1 MCRLH
6 TPVNPYMLDDIPT
19 VVTPH
24 EVEPMLRRAL
34 CGLLAVMLLVIA
46 AASVAYVPDV
56 LKISAIPDENPNEL
70 MRIYTPFAEYLGRQ
84 LGIKIQFMRV
94 GDYASTVEG
103 LAAKKR
109 DLDWYGG
116 GTFVPAVRR
125 THAHGARPALRR
137 QHGEVTS

>member
-6 TPVNPYMLDDIPT
+6 TPVNPYMLHDIPT

-70 MRIYTPFAEYLGRQ
+70 MRIYTPFAEYLGRE
-84 LGIKIQFMRV
+84 LGIKEDAAMARTIVFRCPIHGTV
-94 GDYASTVEG
+94 CYGDGSVEQT
-103 LAAKKR
+103 R
-109 DLDWYGG
+109 GG
-116 GTFVPAVRR
+116 WPARSR
-125 THAHGARPALRR
+125 
-137 QHGEVTS
+137 